1 MKILIDENKYLT
13 CFCIDAELENGI
25 EVANPDEL
33 ESFIDTFR
41 AYKYEDGNLLL
52 DEQKLQSVNDTRIAD
67 ELRFQREKA
76 CFPIINRGELWYSR
90 LTADQKK
97 ELDTWY
103 QAWLDVTDTKALPN
117 MPEWLN

>member
-25 EVANPDEL
+25 EVANPDDL

-52 DEQKLQSVNDTRIAD
+52 DEQKLQSVNDARIAD
-67 ELRFQREKA
+67 ELRFKREKA

-97 ELDTWY
+97 ELDAWY
-103 QAWLDVTDTKALPN
+103 QAWLDVTGTKVIPEK
-117 MPEWLN
+117 PEWLM

>member
-25 EVANPDEL
+25 EVANPDDL

-52 DEQKLQSVNDTRIAD
+52 DEQKLQSANDTRIAD
-67 ELRFQREKA
+67 ELRFKREKA
-76 CFPIINRGELWYSR
+76 CFPVINRGELWYIR

-97 ELDTWY
+97 ELDAWY
-103 QAWLDVTDTKALPN
+103 QAWLDVTDTKVLPDIP
-117 MPEWLN
+117 MWLN